1 MPRAWNVNMYRCI
14 IFTNPIHLLE
24 YLDVNL
30 PISTKMFQSMNDSN
44 FRNRIILP
52 RPRKL
57 FQIVSYI
64 TLCIIVEI
72 NIYPTIYIVFS
83 TSKIKFH
90 SSSSSSSSKNA
101 DISTTSS
108 ICPISLGESFSPS
121 GNLIGLIPSISNSSS
136 ISSPIAVVNAGI

>member
-1 MPRAWNVNMYRCI
+1 MPRAGNVHNNRRI
-14 IFTNPIHLLE
+14 ILTNPIHLLE
-24 YLDVNL
+24 YLDVNF

-52 RPRKL
+52 RPGKL

-64 TLCIIVEI
+64 ALCIIVEI
-72 NIYPTIYIVFS
+72 NIYPTVFVVFS

-90 SSSSSSSSKNA
+90 SSSSSSSKNA

-108 ICPISLGESFSPS
+108 SNPISIGESLKPS
-121 GNLIGLIPSISNSSS
+121 GNLIGLIPLTSNSSS

>member
-1 MPRAWNVNMYRCI
+1 MPGARNVNMYRCI

-24 YLDVNL
+24 YLDVNF
-30 PISTKMFQSMNDSN
+30 PISTKMFQSMNYLN

-52 RPRKL
+52 RPGKL

-64 TLCIIVEI
+64 ALCIIVEI
-72 NIYPTIYIVFS
+72 NIYPTVFVVFS
-83 TSKIKFH
+83 TSKIKFQ
-90 SSSSSSSSKNA
+90 SSSSSSSKNA

-108 ICPISLGESFSPS
+108 SNPISIGESLKPS
-121 GNLIGLIPSISNSSS
+121 GNLIGLIPLTSNSSS